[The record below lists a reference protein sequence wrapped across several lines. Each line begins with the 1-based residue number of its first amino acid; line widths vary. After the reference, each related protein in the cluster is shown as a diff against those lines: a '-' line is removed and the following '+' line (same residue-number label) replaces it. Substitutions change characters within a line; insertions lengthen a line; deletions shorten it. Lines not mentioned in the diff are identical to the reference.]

1 MNRRTLLT
9 TGLAAGA
16 GITAAPFI
24 IRKGIAQAGTP
35 VALTPWVDPLPTP
48 PVLNP
53 ANIVS
58 GAAFDPRVTAFGA
71 PNYHELEEAEGFH
84 QFHRDLP
91 ATKMWLYNGTFP
103 GPTFINRLGI
113 PTVIRRINNLNPAHI
128 GFGMPETSMH
138 HHGGHQSPM
147 DDGWPLDF
155 ITPGTYRDHLIP
167 NIVPDNDTNEW
178 PSTLWYHDHTI
189 DYTAS
194 NVYRGLAGMSLH
206 LTLAT
211 KMISPQVRCDCHLV
225 HMMCLSSSV
234 MLP

>member
-1 MNRRTLLT
+1 MTMNRRTLLT

-24 IRKGIAQAGTP
+24 MRKGIAQAGTP
-35 VALTPWVDPLPTP
+35 VTLTPWVDPLPVP

-53 ANIVS
+53 TNIVS

-71 PNYHELEEAEGFH
+71 PNYHELVEAEGFH

-103 GPTFINRLGI
+103 GPTFINRLGV
-113 PTVIRRINNLNPAHI
+113 PTVIRRINNLNPAHV

-155 ITPGTYRDHLIP
+155 IHPGT
-167 NIVPDNDTNEW
+167 
-178 PSTLWYHDHTI
+178 
-189 DYTAS
+189 
-194 NVYRGLAGMSLH
+194 
-206 LTLAT
+206 
-211 KMISPQVRCDCHLV
+211 
-225 HMMCLSSSV
+225 
-234 MLP
+234 